1 MRIGIMLRT
10 LDEHGGIKVYS
21 KNLVDELLRVD
32 QKNEYVFFYRSPDQ
46 KGTYADYPN
55 VKEVVLGESNKIIW
69 DQFLL
74 PRAAKRESVDVI
86 FNPKFTV
93 PFFTSIKT
101 VMTLHGA
108 DWFIPEHA
116 QYYNPLD
123 VRYIRLIMPLYCR
136 KATRIISIS
145 ELTTYHF
152 NRILG
157 LPEGKIKTTY
167 FGPARFF
174 RRETD
179 ENKLQAVRNKYN
191 LPERFIFSLTKY
203 GMGGG
208 NRKNIDKIFLAYEKY
223 FQRQNDPLPLVLA
236 GKDCEQYR
244 HDYQILDTGYG
255 AAIHFPGFVE
265 QTDLPAIYSAAHF
278 YLYPSNVEAFPIPL
292 TEAMTCGTPVITS
305 NVNGLKEI
313 AGEAALFVDP
323 GSVDDIAQA
332 MCRLDNETE
341 LRDSLSQA
349 GLERSRMFSWEK
361 CARETLEL
369 LEHV

>member
-1 MRIGIMLRT
+1 MLRT

-21 KNLVDELLRVD
+21 KNLVDELLRID
-32 QKNEYVFFYRSPDQ
+32 QENEYVFFYRSPDQ
-46 KGTYADYPN
+46 KGTYADFPN

-69 DQFLL
+69 DQVLL
-74 PRAAKRESVDVI
+74 PRAAKREAVDVI

-93 PFFTSIKT
+93 PFFTSIKS

-116 QYYNPLD
+116 QYYNPFD
-123 VRYIRLIMPLYCR
+123 VRYIRLVMPLYCR

-157 LPEGKIKTTY
+157 LPQGKIKTTY

-179 ENKLQAVRNKYN
+179 ESKLHAVRKKYN
-191 LPERFIFSLTKY
+191 LPEHFIFSLTKY

-223 FQRQNDPLPLVLA
+223 FQQQDDPLPLVIA

-244 HDYQILDTGYG
+244 DDYNIPDTGYG
-255 AAIHFPGFVE
+255 AAIRFPGFVD
-265 QTDLPAIYSAAHF
+265 QTDLPAIYSAARF

-292 TEAMTCGTPVITS
+292 TEAMTCGTPIITS

-323 GSVDDIAQA
+323 GSVEDIADA
-332 MCRLDNETE
+332 MCRLDNDPE
-341 LRDSLSQA
+341 LRDSLSRA
-349 GLERSRMFSWEK
+349 GLERSRIFSWEK